1 MPASDMEEIP
11 RDSKLWSTC
20 GEGTGQA
27 LCIALKPGA
36 LICTELALGV
46 ETELSVD
53 MKDGVAEEHL
63 ASLGVVLGVGGERVA
78 DMVEDGNIS
87 TIGDDN
93 VSKCFCLEV
102 AKLEGEV
109 RFDFC

>member
-1 MPASDMEEIP
+1 
-11 RDSKLWSTC
+11 
-20 GEGTGQA
+20 
-27 LCIALKPGA
+27 
-36 LICTELALGV
+36 
-46 ETELSVD
+46 

-63 ASLGVVLGVGGERVA
+63 ASLGVALGVGGERVA